1 MIKITGNAIELKQ
14 GDSGAVRFFFKDKQ
28 TDFPYILEKFDEDYT
43 SIDNNIPQSAI
54 KFVVRQDP
62 SDSSKAAIER
72 YYMLDKDV
80 VEYNSKNDFPATG
93 ETGKIYVDKS
103 TNLTYRWSGSTYIQV
118 DENDIDFYRFKS
130 NVILESN
137 PDKGLPVGGFQTDT
151 LYYEYVAGDF
161 NGYIFFF
168 YKGQVDN
175 DHKITYDYI
184 NSSINIVFKT
194 EDTKKLFYKTY
205 YYEIAYI
212 EGTNLGKDNETITL
226 KHTLIESTP
235 FVVTGALVK

>member
-28 TDFPYILEKFDEDYT
+28 TDFPYILEKFDEDYS

-62 SDSSKAAIER
+62 SDSSKAVIER
-72 YYMLDKDV
+72 YYMLDNV
-80 VEYNSKNDFPATG
+80 VEYNSKSAFPGTG
-93 ETGKIYVDKS
+93 EQGIIYVDKS

-118 DENDIDFYRFKS
+118 DENDIDFYRFNS
-130 NVILESN
+130 NVILEYN
-137 PDKGLPVGGFQTDT
+137 PEKGLPVGGLKIDT
-151 LYYEYVAGDF
+151 LYYEYVTGDF

-194 EDTKKLFYKTY
+194 EDTKDLFYKTY

-212 EGTNLGKDNETITL
+212 EGTNLGEDNEAITL

>member
-54 KFVVRQDP
+54 KLIVRQDP
-62 SDSSKAAIER
+62 SDSSKAVIER
-72 YYMLDKDV
+72 YYMLDNKAED
-80 VEYNSKNDFPATG
+80 
-93 ETGKIYVDKS
+93 
-103 TNLTYRWSGSTYIQV
+103 
-118 DENDIDFYRFKS
+118 DIDFYRFNS
-130 NVILESN
+130 NVIVADPGTGYKTN
-137 PDKGLPVGGFQTDT
+137 T
-151 LYYEYVAGDF
+151 LYYRQAAKDP
-161 NGYIFFF
+161 NGWEFFF
-168 YKGQVDN
+168 YKVEGGSE
-175 DHKITYDYI
+175 IPYDYI

-194 EDTKKLFYKTY
+194 EDTKNLFYKTY

-212 EGTNLGKDNETITL
+212 EGTNLGEDKENITL

>member
-28 TDFPYILEKFDEDYT
+28 TDFPYILEKFDEDYS

-54 KFVVRQDP
+54 KFIVRQDP
-62 SDSSKAAIER
+62 SDSSKAVIER
-72 YYMLDKDV
+72 YYMLDNKAED
-80 VEYNSKNDFPATG
+80 
-93 ETGKIYVDKS
+93 
-103 TNLTYRWSGSTYIQV
+103 
-118 DENDIDFYRFKS
+118 DIDFYRFNS
-130 NVILESN
+130 NVIVAD
-137 PDKGLPVGGFQTDT
+137 PGTGYKIDT
-151 LYYEYVAGDF
+151 LYYRQAAKDP
-161 NGYIFFF
+161 NGWEFFF
-168 YKGQVDN
+168 YKVEGGSE
-175 DHKITYDYI
+175 IPYDYI

-194 EDTKKLFYKTY
+194 EDTKNLFYKTY

-212 EGTNLGKDNETITL
+212 EGTNLTTKDENITL

>member
-54 KFVVRQDP
+54 KFIVRQDP
-62 SDSSKAAIER
+62 SDSSKAVIER
-72 YYMLDKDV
+72 YYLLDNKAED
-80 VEYNSKNDFPATG
+80 
-93 ETGKIYVDKS
+93 
-103 TNLTYRWSGSTYIQV
+103 
-118 DENDIDFYRFKS
+118 DIDFYRFNS
-130 NVILESN
+130 NVIVAD
-137 PDKGLPVGGFQTDT
+137 PGTGYKTDT
-151 LYYEYVAGDF
+151 LYYRQAAKDP
-161 NGYIFFF
+161 NGWEFFF
-168 YKGQVDN
+168 YKVDGGSE
-175 DHKITYDYI
+175 IPYDYI

-194 EDTKKLFYKTY
+194 EDTKNLFYKTY

-212 EGTNLGKDNETITL
+212 EGTNLTTKDEVITL

>member
-54 KFVVRQDP
+54 KFIVRQDP
-62 SDSSKAAIER
+62 SDSSKAVIER
-72 YYMLDKDV
+72 YYMLDNKAED
-80 VEYNSKNDFPATG
+80 
-93 ETGKIYVDKS
+93 
-103 TNLTYRWSGSTYIQV
+103 
-118 DENDIDFYRFKS
+118 DIDFYRFNS
-130 NVILESN
+130 NVIVAD
-137 PDKGLPVGGFQTDT
+137 PGTGYKTDT
-151 LYYEYVAGDF
+151 LYYRQAAKDP
-161 NGYIFFF
+161 NGWEFFF
-168 YKGQVDN
+168 YKVEGGSE
-175 DHKITYDYI
+175 IPYDYI

-194 EDTKKLFYKTY
+194 KDTKNLFYKTY

-212 EGTNLGKDNETITL
+212 EGTNLEKDNKDEQINF
-226 KHTLIESTP
+226 KNTLIESSP

>member
-54 KFVVRQDP
+54 KFIVRQDP
-62 SDSSKAAIER
+62 SDSSKAVIER
-72 YYMLDKDV
+72 YYMLDEKKD
-80 VEYNSKNDFPATG
+80 A
-93 ETGKIYVDKS
+93 
-103 TNLTYRWSGSTYIQV
+103 
-118 DENDIDFYRFKS
+118 NDINFYRFNS
-130 NVILESN
+130 NVILEYN
-137 PDKGLPVGGFQTDT
+137 PDKGLPVGGLKIDT
-151 LYYEYVAGDF
+151 LYYTQAAAPS
-161 NGYIFFF
+161 NGWEFFF
-168 YKGQVDN
+168 YKDQVDQS
-175 DHKITYDYI
+175 HRETYDYI

-194 EDTKKLFYKTY
+194 EDTKNLFYKTY

-212 EGTNLGKDNETITL
+212 EGTNLGEDKENITL

>member
-28 TDFPYILEKFDEDYT
+28 TDFPYILEKFNADYYT
-43 SIDNNIPQSAI
+43 KDPPQAAI

-62 SDSSKAAIER
+62 SDSSKAVIER

-80 VEYNSKNDFPATG
+80 VEYNSKSAFPATG
-93 ETGKIYVDKS
+93 EIGTIYVDKS
-103 TNLTYRWSGSTYIQV
+103 TNLTYRWNGSTYIQV
-118 DENDIDFYRFKS
+118 DENDLNFYRFTS
-130 NVILESN
+130 NVIVADPGEG
-137 PDKGLPVGGFQTDT
+137 KRKTDT
-151 LYYEYVAGDF
+151 LYYEYVTGDS

-168 YKGQVDN
+168 YKDQVDN

-184 NSSINIVFKT
+184 NSSIDIAFNT
-194 EDTKKLFYKTY
+194 DDTKNLFYKTY

-212 EGTNLGKDNETITL
+212 EGTNLTTDDENIIFKN
-226 KHTLIESTP
+226 TLIESAP

>member
-14 GDSGAVRFFFKDKQ
+14 GDSGAIRFFFKDKL
-28 TDFPYILEKFDEDYT
+28 TDFPYILEKFNADYYT
-43 SIDNNIPQSAI
+43 KETPQAAI

-62 SDSSKAAIER
+62 SDSSKAVIER

-130 NVILESN
+130 NVIV
-137 PDKGLPVGGFQTDT
+137 PDPGTGYKTDT
-151 LYYEYVAGDF
+151 LYYRKSTDDP
-161 NGYIFFF
+161 NGWEFFF
-168 YKGQVDN
+168 YKVEGGSE
-175 DHKITYDYI
+175 ITYDYI
-184 NSSINIVFKT
+184 NSSIDIVFKT
-194 EDTKKLFYKTY
+194 EDTKELFYKTY
-205 YYEIAYI
+205 YYEVAYI
-212 EGTNLGKDNETITL
+212 EGTNLTTDDENIIFKN
-226 KHTLIESTP
+226 TLIESAP

>member
-54 KFVVRQDP
+54 KFIVRQDP
-62 SDSSKAAIER
+62 SDSSKAVIER
-72 YYMLDKDV
+72 YYMLDNKAED
-80 VEYNSKNDFPATG
+80 
-93 ETGKIYVDKS
+93 
-103 TNLTYRWSGSTYIQV
+103 
-118 DENDIDFYRFKS
+118 DIDFYRFNR
-130 NVILESN
+130 NVIVAD
-137 PDKGLPVGGFQTDT
+137 PGTGYKTDT
-151 LYYEYVAGDF
+151 LYYRQAAKDP
-161 NGYIFFF
+161 NGWEFFF
-168 YKGQVDN
+168 YKVEGGSE
-175 DHKITYDYI
+175 IPYDYI

-194 EDTKKLFYKTY
+194 EDTKNLFYKTY

-212 EGTNLGKDNETITL
+212 EGTNLTTKDEAITL

>member
-54 KFVVRQDP
+54 KFIVRQDP
-62 SDSSKAAIER
+62 SDSSKAVIER
-72 YYMLDKDV
+72 YYMLDNKAED
-80 VEYNSKNDFPATG
+80 
-93 ETGKIYVDKS
+93 
-103 TNLTYRWSGSTYIQV
+103 
-118 DENDIDFYRFKS
+118 DIDFYRFNS
-130 NVILESN
+130 NVIVAD
-137 PDKGLPVGGFQTDT
+137 PGTGYKTDT
-151 LYYEYVAGDF
+151 LYYRQAAKDP
-161 NGYIFFF
+161 NGWEFFF
-168 YKGQVDN
+168 YKVEGGSE
-175 DHKITYDYI
+175 IPYDYI

-194 EDTKKLFYKTY
+194 GDTKKLFYKTY

-212 EGTNLGKDNETITL
+212 EGTNLTTKDEAITL